1 MPYTY
6 YPDSI
11 TSTLYPVTYRNTQSS
26 ASSLLVEVYIDGAS
40 VGSFHAASGGG
51 TSSATYFDIDVQGFC
66 AANVAPFVR
75 SQSSVFGTLN
85 DFYRSLN
92 IIDCYKQL
100 YLTSYPE
107 NISSAGYLVTSTAAD
122 TSSASYIIPA
132 DFYGTTYSLNQFTQ
146 AGSGD
151 MYFLTA
157 MRTPRKMRDT
167 QNAYLSY
174 LTLGIDAAQF
184 IFYNG
189 AGSAV
194 SFPVLDMVHTS
205 ADNSMQTFSVGLANI
220 LGQTPGGG
228 LVFHEGSFPTNTDNF
243 EYYTVSLGTYDGS
256 YNRESEELE
265 FTVEPDCEDKIELH
279 WFGKHGGAESF
290 VIEGGRTD
298 STKIG
303 GDIVNITQPWNVQ
316 GSPRRNSYDKAI
328 LRTDTTSEPETR
340 VQCAVTPEEAAYLL
354 TMFQSPE
361 VYVIQGGEYVAVA
374 IENFTPT
381 QNDNRSPFIE
391 LDFTIVYGQKAVGRI

>member
-1 MPYTY
+1 MAYTY

-26 ASSLLVEVYIDGAS
+26 ANSLLVEVYIDGS
-40 VGSFHAASGGG
+40 NVGSFHAASGGG
-51 TSSATYFDIDVQGFC
+51 SSSATYFDIDVMGFC

-92 IIDCYKQL
+92 TTDCYKEL

-107 NISSAGYLVTSTAAD
+107 NISSAGYLVTSSAAD

-151 MYFLTA
+151 MHFLTA
-157 MRTPRKMRDT
+157 MRTPRKMRAT

-174 LTLGIDAAQF
+174 LTLGIDSAQF

-194 SFPVLDMVHTS
+194 SFPILDMVHTS
-205 ADNSMQTFSVGLANI
+205 ADNSMQTFSAGLANI
-220 LGQTPGGG
+220 LGQTAGGG
-228 LVFHEGSFPTNTDNF
+228 LVFHEGSFPVNTNSF

-256 YNRESEELE
+256 YHIESEELT
-265 FTVEPDCEDKIELH
+265 FAVEPDCDDKIELH
-279 WFGKHGGAESF
+279 WFGKYGSAESF

-303 GDIVNITQPWNVQ
+303 GDLVNITQPWNVQ

-354 TMFQSPE
+354 TLFQSPE
-361 VYVIQGGEYVAVA
+361 VYVNQGSEYVAVV

-381 QNDNRSPFIE
+381 QNDNRAPFIE
-391 LDFTIVYGQKAVGRI
+391 IDFTIVYGQKAVGRI

>member
-26 ASSLLVEVYIDGAS
+26 ANSLLVDVYIDGAS

-51 TSSATYFDIDVQGFC
+51 TSSATYFDIDVMGFC

-92 IIDCYKQL
+92 IIDCYKEL

-157 MRTPRKMRDT
+157 MRTPRKMRAT

-174 LTLGIDAAQF
+174 LTLGIDAAQY

-194 SFPVLDMVHTS
+194 SFP
-205 ADNSMQTFSVGLANI
+205 
-220 LGQTPGGG
+220 
-228 LVFHEGSFPTNTDNF
+228 
-243 EYYTVSLGTYDGS
+243 
-256 YNRESEELE
+256 
-265 FTVEPDCEDKIELH
+265 
-279 WFGKHGGAESF
+279 
-290 VIEGGRTD
+290 
-298 STKIG
+298 
-303 GDIVNITQPWNVQ
+303 
-316 GSPRRNSYDKAI
+316 
-328 LRTDTTSEPETR
+328 
-340 VQCAVTPEEAAYLL
+340 
-354 TMFQSPE
+354 
-361 VYVIQGGEYVAVA
+361 
-374 IENFTPT
+374 
-381 QNDNRSPFIE
+381 
-391 LDFTIVYGQKAVGRI
+391 